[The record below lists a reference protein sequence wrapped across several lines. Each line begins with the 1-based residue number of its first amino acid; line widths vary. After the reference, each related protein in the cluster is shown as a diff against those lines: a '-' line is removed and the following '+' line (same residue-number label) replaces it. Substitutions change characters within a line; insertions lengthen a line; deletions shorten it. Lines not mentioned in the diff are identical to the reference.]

1 MIMNIG
7 IFTDAY
13 YPQVSGVVTSTMILK
28 NELIKLGHSV
38 TIITVTHPDVDEEEG
53 IIRLPSIPFFLL
65 PSQRVGMIYSRKIM
79 NKIKKLDLDIIHTQT
94 EFSIGLFGR
103 IVAKK
108 LDIPVVHT
116 YHTMYEDYIHYVS
129 RGIML
134 KPASEFA
141 KKVSKLYCR
150 DCSAIIVPTLKV
162 KDALQHYGLIRH
174 IDVIPTGVN
183 MEPFEKSNYKEELIK
198 EEKRFFG
205 INETDP
211 VVLFIGRIAKEK
223 SVDVIVNS
231 MKVLTEKIPNC
242 KLLIVGD
249 GPERENLE
257 ELAKE
262 LNIEKSVIFTGERP
276 WAEIGKYYQMG
287 NVFVGASLTETQ
299 GLTFAEAMAAQIP
312 VVAKYDK
319 NLDGMIRDK
328 FNGRFFY
335 KDENLAEIL
344 FRILID
350 KKGADTMVKNA
361 YSGIGKLSSKCFGE
375 SVEKVY
381 MEVEKQTFMLQ
392 NQKVT

>member
-1 MIMNIG
+1 MNIG
-7 IFTDAY
+7 IFTDTY
-13 YPQVSGVVTSTMILK
+13 YPQVSGVVTSTMILR
-28 NELIKLGHSV
+28 NELISLGHSV
-38 TIITVTHPDVDEEEG
+38 TIITVTHPDVEEQEG
-53 IIRLPSIPFFLL
+53 IMRLPSLPFFLL

-103 IVAKK
+103 IVAKR

-134 KPASEFA
+134 KPASQFA

-150 DCSAIIVPTLKV
+150 DCSAIIVPTIKV
-162 KDALQHYGLIRH
+162 KDALQHYGLQRH

-183 MEPFEKSNYKEELIK
+183 IEPFKRSNYNAQLIK
-198 EEKRFFG
+198 DEKKSFG
-205 INETDP
+205 INENEL
-211 VVLFIGRIAKEK
+211 VILFIGRIAKEK
-223 SVDVIVNS
+223 SIDVIINS
-231 MKVLTEKIPNC
+231 MKELTKKVKNC

-257 ELAKE
+257 DLTRN
-262 LNIEKSVIFTGERP
+262 LGIEKYVVFTGEKP

-287 NVFVGASLTETQ
+287 DVFVGASLTETQ
-299 GLTFAEAMAAQIP
+299 GLTFTEAMAAQIP

-319 NLDGMIRDK
+319 NLDGLIEDK
-328 FNGRFFY
+328 VNGRIFY
-335 KDENLAEIL
+335 KDEDLAEIL
-344 FRILID
+344 FEVLMDKGEHTLI
-350 KKGADTMVKNA
+350 VKNA
-361 YSGIGKLSSKCFGE
+361 YDGIESLSSKCFGE
-375 SVEKVY
+375 NVEKVY
-381 MEVEKQTFMLQ
+381 MEVERQNCMLQ

>member
-1 MIMNIG
+1 MNIG

-13 YPQVSGVVTSTMILK
+13 YPQVSGVVTSTLILK

-38 TIITVTHPDVDEEEG
+38 TIITVAHPDVEEEEG
-53 IIRLPSIPFFLL
+53 IMRLPSIPFFLL

-79 NKIKKLDLDIIHTQT
+79 IKIRKLDLDIIHTQT
-94 EFSIGLFGR
+94 EFSIGIFGR

-134 KPASEFA
+134 KPASQFA

-150 DCSAIIVPTLKV
+150 DCSAIIVPTEKV
-162 KDALQHYGLIRH
+162 KDALQQYGLMRH
-174 IDVIPTGVN
+174 IDVIPTGVDI
-183 MEPFEKSNYKEELIK
+183 EPFKRSNYNEELIND
-198 EEKRFFG
+198 EKKSFG
-205 INETDP
+205 INENQP
-211 VVLFIGRIAKEK
+211 VVLFIGRLAKEK
-223 SVDVIVNS
+223 SVDIIINS
-231 MKVLTEKIPNC
+231 MKELVVKMPNC

-257 ELAKE
+257 LQSKE
-262 LNIEKSVIFTGERP
+262 LDIEKSVIFVGEKP
-276 WAEIGKYYQMG
+276 WAEIGRYYQMG
-287 NVFVGASLTETQ
+287 DVFVGASLTETQ
-299 GLTFAEAMAAQIP
+299 GLTFTEAMAAQIP

-319 NLDGMIRDK
+319 NLDDLIKDK
-328 FNGRFFY
+328 FNGRIFY

-344 FRILID
+344 YQVLMNKED
-350 KKGADTMVKNA
+350 CTTMVKNA
-361 YSGIGKLSSKCFGE
+361 YDGIEPLLSKCFGE

-381 MEVEKQTFMLQ
+381 MEVEKQNYMLE

>member
-1 MIMNIG
+1 MNIG
-7 IFTDAY
+7 IFTDTY
-13 YPQVSGVVTSTMILK
+13 YPQVSGVVTSTMILR
-28 NELIKLGHSV
+28 NELISLGHSV
-38 TIITVTHPDVDEEEG
+38 TIITVTHPDVEEQEG
-53 IIRLPSIPFFLL
+53 IMRLPSLPFFLL

-94 EFSIGLFGR
+94 EFSIGIFGR

-134 KPASEFA
+134 KPASQFA

-150 DCSAIIVPTLKV
+150 DCSAIIAPTIKV
-162 KDALQHYGLIRH
+162 KEALEQYGLRRH

-183 MEPFEKSNYKEELIK
+183 IEPFKRSNYNEQLIK
-198 EEKRFFG
+198 DEKKSFG
-205 INETDP
+205 INENEL
-211 VVLFIGRIAKEK
+211 VILFIGRIAKEK
-223 SVDVIVNS
+223 SIDVIINS
-231 MKVLTEKIPNC
+231 MKELTNKLQNC

-257 ELAKE
+257 DLTNN
-262 LNIEKSVIFTGERP
+262 LGIEKSVVFTGEKP

-287 NVFVGASLTETQ
+287 DVFVGASLTETQ
-299 GLTFAEAMAAQIP
+299 GLTFTEAMAAQIP

-319 NLDGMIRDK
+319 NLDGLIEDK
-328 FNGRFFY
+328 VNGRIFY
-335 KDENLAEIL
+335 KDEDLAEIL
-344 FRILID
+344 FEVLID
-350 KKGADTMVKNA
+350 KGESALIVKNA
-361 YSGIGKLSSKCFGE
+361 YDGIEPLSSKCFGE
-375 SVEKVY
+375 NVEKVY
-381 MEVEKQTFMLQ
+381 MEVEKQSYMLE

>member
-1 MIMNIG
+1 MNIG

-13 YPQVSGVVTSTMILK
+13 YPQVSGVVTSTFIFK
-28 NELIKLGHSV
+28 NELIRLGHSV
-38 TIITVTHPDVDEEEG
+38 TIITVAHPDVEEEEG
-53 IIRLPSIPFFLL
+53 IMRLPSIPFFLL

-79 NKIKKLDLDIIHTQT
+79 IKIKKLDLDIIHTQT
-94 EFSIGLFGR
+94 EFSIGIFGR

-150 DCSAIIVPTLKV
+150 DCSAIIVPTIKV
-162 KDALQHYGLIRH
+162 KDALEQYGLRRH

-183 MEPFEKSNYKEELIK
+183 IEPFKRSNYDEEII
-198 EEKRFFG
+198 EDEKKSFG
-205 INETDP
+205 INETQP
-211 VVLFIGRIAKEK
+211 VILFIGRIAKEK
-223 SVDVIVNS
+223 SIDIIINS
-231 MKVLTEKIPNC
+231 MKELTKKIPNC

-257 ELAKE
+257 NLSKD
-262 LNIEKSVIFTGERP
+262 LDIEKSVIFTGEKP
-276 WAEIGKYYQMG
+276 WAEIGRYYQMG
-287 NVFVGASLTETQ
+287 DVFVGASLTETQ
-299 GLTFAEAMAAQIP
+299 GLTFTEAMAAQIP

-319 NLDGMIRDK
+319 NLDGLIK
-328 FNGRFFY
+328 EKTNGRIFY
-335 KDENLAEIL
+335 KDEDLAEIL
-344 FRILID
+344 FEVLMD
-350 KKGADTMVKNA
+350 KEECALMVKNA
-361 YSGIGKLSSKCFGE
+361 YDGIEKLSSKYFGE
-375 SVEKVY
+375 NVEKIY
-381 MEVEKQTFMLQ
+381 MEVEKQNFMLQ

>member
-1 MIMNIG
+1 MNIG

-13 YPQVSGVVTSTMILK
+13 YPQVSGVVTSTVILK

-38 TIITVTHPDVDEEEG
+38 TIISVAHPDVEDEEG

-94 EFSIGLFGR
+94 EFSVGIFGR
-103 IVAKK
+103 IVARK

-162 KDALQHYGLIRH
+162 KDALQKYGLLRH

-183 MEPFEKSNYKEELIK
+183 IEPFEKNNYDENLII
-198 EEKRFFG
+198 EEKKSYG
-205 INETDP
+205 INENEP
-211 VVLFIGRIAKEK
+211 VVLFIGRLAKEK
-223 SVDVIVNS
+223 SVDIIIKS
-231 MKVLTEKIPNC
+231 MKQLIYKIPNC

-257 ELAKE
+257 NLAE
-262 LNIEKSVIFTGERP
+262 EIGIEKSIIFTGEKP

-319 NLDGMIRDK
+319 NLDGIIRDE
-328 FNGRFFY
+328 FSGRFFY
-335 KDENLAEIL
+335 KDESLAEIL
-344 FRILID
+344 FQILMD
-350 KKGADTMVKNA
+350 KESADIMVKNA
-361 YSGIGKLSSKCFGE
+361 YDGIEPLSSKCFGE
-375 SVEKVY
+375 SVEKIY
-381 MEVEKQTFMLQ
+381 MEVEKQTYMLH

>member
-1 MIMNIG
+1 MNIG
-7 IFTDAY
+7 IFTDTY
-13 YPQVSGVVTSTMILK
+13 YPQVSGVVTSTMILRH
-28 NELIKLGHSV
+28 ELIRLGHNV
-38 TIITVTHPDVDEEEG
+38 TIITVTHPDVEEQEG
-53 IIRLPSIPFFLL
+53 IIRLPSLPFFLL

-94 EFSIGLFGR
+94 EFSIGIFGR
-103 IVAKK
+103 IVAKR

-134 KPASEFA
+134 KPASQFA

-150 DCSAIIVPTLKV
+150 DCSAIIVPTIKV
-162 KDALQHYGLIRH
+162 KDALQQYGLRRH

-183 MEPFEKSNYKEELIK
+183 IEPFEKSNFNDQHIRD
-198 EEKRFFG
+198 EKKSFG
-205 INETDP
+205 INENEP
-211 VVLFIGRIAKEK
+211 VILFIGRIAKEK
-223 SVDVIVNS
+223 SIDVIINS
-231 MKVLTEKIPNC
+231 MRELTNRIPDC

-257 ELAKE
+257 DLTKN
-262 LNIEKSVIFTGERP
+262 LGIEKSVIFAGEKP

-287 NVFVGASLTETQ
+287 DVFVGASLTETQ

-319 NLDGMIRDK
+319 NLDGIIEDEI
-328 FNGRFFY
+328 NGRIFY
-335 KDENLAEIL
+335 KDEELSEIL
-344 FRILID
+344 FEVLNDKDARI
-350 KKGADTMVKNA
+350 AMVKNA
-361 YSGIGKLSSKCFGE
+361 YDGIEPLSSKCFGE
-375 SVEKVY
+375 NVEKIY
-381 MEVEKQTFMLQ
+381 MEVERQNCMLQ

>member
-1 MIMNIG
+1 MNIG

-28 NELIKLGHSV
+28 NELISLGHSV
-38 TIITVTHPDVDEEEG
+38 TIITVAHPDVEEQEG

-65 PSQRVGMIYSRKIM
+65 PSQRVGMIYSRKNM
-79 NKIKKLDLDIIHTQT
+79 NKIKKLDLDVIHTQT
-94 EFSIGLFGR
+94 EFSIGVFGR

-116 YHTMYEDYIHYVS
+116 YHTMYEDYVHYVS
-129 RGIML
+129 RGIMI
-134 KPASEFA
+134 KPASQIA

-150 DCSAIIVPTLKV
+150 DCSAIIVPTTKV
-162 KDALQHYGLIRH
+162 KDALEQYGLKRH

-183 MEPFEKSNYKEELIK
+183 IEPFKKSNYDKELIK
-198 EEKRFFG
+198 EEKRSFG
-205 INETDP
+205 INENEP

-223 SVDVIVNS
+223 SVDIIINS
-231 MKVLTEKIPNC
+231 MKELTKKIPNC

-257 ELAKE
+257 VLVEELG
-262 LNIEKSVIFTGERP
+262 IERSVVFAGEKP
-276 WAEIGKYYQMG
+276 WGEIGKYYQLG
-287 NVFVGASLTETQ
+287 DVFVGASLTETQ

-319 NLDGMIRDK
+319 NLDGIIKDEI
-328 FNGRFFY
+328 NGRVFY
-335 KDENLAEIL
+335 KDEDLAEIL
-344 FRILID
+344 FEVLMD
-350 KKGADTMVKNA
+350 KEKCALMVENA
-361 YSGIGKLSSKCFGE
+361 YNGIEPLSSKCFGE
-375 SVEKVY
+375 NVEKVY
-381 MEVEKQTFMLQ
+381 MEVEKQNCLLE

>member
-1 MIMNIG
+1 MNIG

-13 YPQVSGVVTSTMILK
+13 YPQVSGVVTSTFILK
-28 NELIKLGHSV
+28 NELIRLGHSV
-38 TIITVTHPDVDEEEG
+38 TIITVAHPDVEEEEG
-53 IIRLPSIPFFLL
+53 IMRLPSIPFFLL

-79 NKIKKLDLDIIHTQT
+79 LKIKKLDLDIIHTQT
-94 EFSIGLFGR
+94 EFSIGIFGR

-134 KPASEFA
+134 KPASQFA

-162 KDALQHYGLIRH
+162 KDALQHYGLLRH
-174 IDVIPTGVN
+174 IDIIPTGVDI
-183 MEPFEKSNYKEELIK
+183 EPFRRSNYNEELIQD
-198 EEKRFFG
+198 EKRSFG
-205 INETDP
+205 INDNEP
-211 VVLFIGRIAKEK
+211 VVLFIGRLAKEK
-223 SVDVIVNS
+223 SVDIIINS
-231 MKVLTEKIPNC
+231 MLELIVKIPNC

-257 ELAKE
+257 ALVNQ
-262 LNIEKSVIFTGERP
+262 LNIEKSVVFTGEKP
-276 WAEIGKYYQMG
+276 WAEIGRYYQMG

-299 GLTFAEAMAAQIP
+299 GLTFTEAMAAQIP

-319 NLDGMIRDK
+319 NLDDLIKDK
-328 FNGRFFY
+328 INGRIFY
-335 KDENLAEIL
+335 KDEDLSEIL
-344 FRILID
+344 YEVLTD
-350 KKGADTMVKNA
+350 KRECDLMVKNA
-361 YSGIGKLSSKCFGE
+361 YEGIEKLSSKCFGE

-381 MEVEKQTFMLQ
+381 MEVERQNYMLE
-392 NQKVT
+392 NQRVT

>member
-1 MIMNIG
+1 MNIG

-28 NELIKLGHSV
+28 NELCKLGHNVS
-38 TIITVTHPDVDEEEG
+38 IITVTHPEGEEQES
-53 IIRLPSIPFFLL
+53 IIRLPSLPFFLL
-65 PSQRVGMIYSRKIM
+65 SSQRVGMIYSHKIM

-103 IVAKK
+103 IVARK

-141 KKVSKLYCR
+141 KKASKLYCR

-162 KDALQHYGLIRH
+162 KDALKNYGLTRH

-183 MEPFEKSNYKEELIK
+183 IEPFQKSNYDENLIN
-198 EEKRFFG
+198 EEKRSFG
-205 INETDP
+205 ISESQP

-223 SVDVIVNS
+223 SVDIIIRS
-231 MKVLTEKIPNC
+231 MKELIYKIPDC
-242 KLLIVGD
+242 KLLIVGG

-257 ELAKE
+257 VLAKE
-262 LNIEKSVIFTGERP
+262 LGIGKSVVFAGERP
-276 WAEIGKYYQMG
+276 YANIGKYYQMG
-287 NVFVGASLTETQ
+287 DVFVGASLTETQ
-299 GLTFAEAMAAQIP
+299 GLTFVEAMASQIP

-319 NLDGMIRDK
+319 NLDGTIRDK

-335 KDENLAEIL
+335 KDENLTDIL
-344 FRILID
+344 YETLMHKEVSDI
-350 KKGADTMVKNA
+350 MVKNA
-361 YSGIGKLSSKCFGE
+361 YDGIEALSSTCFAE
-375 SVEKVY
+375 NVEKVY
-381 MEVEKQTFMLQ
+381 MEVEKQTYMLQ